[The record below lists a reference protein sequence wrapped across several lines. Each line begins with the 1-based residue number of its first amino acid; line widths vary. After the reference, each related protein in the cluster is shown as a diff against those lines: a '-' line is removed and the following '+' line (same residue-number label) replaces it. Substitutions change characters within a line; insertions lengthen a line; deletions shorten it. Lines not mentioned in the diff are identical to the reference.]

1 MSRLA
6 PNATSRTKLQEDE
19 DQDQPFLETER
30 RSQESDI
37 ELSELQDYQDGDQL
51 AGERTPVSHYRN
63 RSLDGPPPKKK
74 VPAWKIALT
83 LATCVLG
90 FTINTE
96 ATAYIEDELDWK
108 KPVATMYLT
117 HSALALPWII
127 HMFYLRWCNRQVS
140 YMQWVR
146 EYNNKLR
153 ESIATIDAFATHGS
167 KMVIK
172 GPGRTGGPLD
182 FLATSMAIVTVVL
195 TVSGFSWFTSLSLTT
210 PADLTAIYNCS
221 TFFAAAFSVPILK
234 EKLGWISMLAVA
246 LSIAGTFTI
255 AYGDTT
261 ADHSSD
267 ADSEHAAI
275 GASRLLGNIIAC
287 VGAVAFGLYEV
298 LLKKWACSSRP
309 ESQESSLPLTLAASA
324 LTGFYTFGVLWV
336 ALIIFHIFGIETFV
350 FPTVYEWLW
359 LVIAVLSG
367 VIGIT
372 LLVVLV
378 IWTDPVFGSMA
389 NVLSVFFV
397 ALADWLVWDLS
408 PSLATY
414 IGGSFI
420 FVAFGMLAYDTLG
433 EKKD

>member
-6 PNATSRTKLQEDE
+6 PNAVPRTKLEDTD
-19 DQDQPFLETER
+19 DQDQPFLDSER

-37 ELSELQDYQDGDQL
+37 ELSELQDYQDGDDL
-51 AGERTPVSHYRN
+51 AGERTPVGHYRV
-63 RSLDGPPPKKK
+63 RSLDGPPLKKK

-96 ATAYIEDELDWK
+96 ATAYIEDELGYK
-108 KPVATMYLT
+108 KPIATMYLT
-117 HSALALPWII
+117 HSALTLPWIA
-127 HMFYLRWCNRQVS
+127 HMLYLRYSNRNIS

-146 EYNNKLR
+146 DYNNQLR
-153 ESIATIDAFATHGS
+153 GSIATIDAFATHGS
-167 KMVIK
+167 KMIIK

-182 FLATSMAIVTVVL
+182 FLATAMAIVTVVL

-234 EKLGWISMLAVA
+234 EKLGWISIVAVG

-267 ADSEHAAI
+267 AESEHSNI

-287 VGAVAFGLYEV
+287 AGAVAFGLYEV
-298 LLKKWACSSRP
+298 LFKKWACSNRP
-309 ESQESSLPLTLAASA
+309 ETQESSLPLTLAASA

-336 ALIIFHIFGIETFV
+336 ALIIFHILGIESFAI
-350 FPTVYEWLW
+350 PTMYEWLW

-372 LLVVLV
+372 LLVILV

-397 ALADWLVWDLS
+397 ALADWLVWGLS

-414 IGGSFI
+414 IGGGLI
-420 FVAFGMLAYDTLG
+420 FVAFVMLAYDTLG
-433 EKKD
+433 EKKQ